1 MVQKNN
7 PFLGGIFAPLA
18 VPFDEQGQLAPD
30 KMAFNIGKLNQTRL
44 SGYVVLGSNGE
55 YVYLNEK
62 EKIEVLRT
70 ARQAIPPNKLMI
82 AGTGCESTRNTIDLT
97 LKAAEIGAD
106 AAIVV
111 NPSYYKKDMTDPVL
125 AAHYQKIADASPIPI
140 IIYNFP
146 PGTGIDLSAELLVQL
161 SHHPNI
167 IGVKD
172 TGGVMPKMSETI
184 RQAAPGFQVLAGSA
198 SFLLPALAIGAVG
211 GVLALANIAPDECVE
226 IYRLFGAG
234 DLENGRALH
243 LRMLPINAAVTAR
256 FGISGLK
263 AAMDML
269 GYQAGLPRLPLQPLP
284 EAKKQE
290 LQNILR
296 TGGLLS

>member
-1 MVQKNN
+1 MEKRSAIS
-7 PFLGGIFAPLA
+7 LAGIFTPLA
-18 VPFDEQGQLAPD
+18 VPFDEQDEFAPE

-55 YVYLNEK
+55 YVYLSEK
-62 EKIEVLRT
+62 EKIEVLKT
-70 ARQAIPPNKLMI
+70 ARQAIPKNKLMI

-106 AAIVV
+106 AAIIV
-111 NPSYYKKDMTDPVL
+111 NPSYYKSEMTVPVL
-125 AAHYQKIADASPIPI
+125 AAHYQKIADASPIPV

-172 TGGVMPKMSETI
+172 TGGIMPKMGETI

-198 SFLLPALAIGAVG
+198 SFLFPSLTIGAVG
-211 GVLALANIAPDECVE
+211 GVLALGNIAPDECVE

-234 DLENGRALH
+234 DIENGRALH
-243 LRMLPINAAVTAR
+243 LRMLPINAAITTR
-256 FGISGLK
+256 FGVPGLK
-263 AAMDML
+263 TAMDML
-269 GYQAGLPRLPLQPLP
+269 GYQGGLPRSPLLPLA
-284 EAKKQE
+284 ETKKQE
-290 LQNILR
+290 VQNILR
-296 TGGLLS
+296 TGGLL

>member
-1 MVQKNN
+1 MAKMSDIS
-7 PFLGGIFAPLA
+7 LGGVFSPLATPFNEQDEFAP
-18 VPFDEQGQLAPD
+18 E
-30 KMAFNIGKLNQTRL
+30 KMAFNISRLNQTSL

-62 EKIEVLRT
+62 EKIEVLKT
-70 ARQAIPPNKLMI
+70 ARQAIPKDKLMI
-82 AGTGCESTRNTIDLT
+82 AGTGCESTRNTIHLT

-106 AAIVV
+106 AAIIV
-111 NPSYYKKDMTDPVL
+111 NPSYYKNDMTVPVL
-125 AAHYQKIADASPIPI
+125 ADHYQKIADASPIPI

-172 TGGVMPKMSETI
+172 TGGVIPKMGETI

-198 SFLLPALAIGAVG
+198 SFLFPSLVIGAVG
-211 GVLALANIAPDECVE
+211 GVLALANIAPKECVD
-226 IYRLFGAG
+226 IYRLFCAG
-234 DLENGRALH
+234 DIENGRALH
-243 LRMLPINAAVTAR
+243 LRMLPVNAAITSR

-269 GYQAGLPRLPLQPLP
+269 GYQGGIPRPPLLPLP
-284 EAKKQE
+284 ETKKQE
-290 LQNILR
+290 LQNILK
-296 TGGLLS
+296 TGGLL